1 MDKLK
6 NQFLKNWFKWINS
19 RIIRIKRTKYSLTIE
34 NIELKTNLDNSQ
46 LLNPQLNEQIKDLR
60 NQLNNIVLKGDAGIR
75 VKNLEN
81 EIKKKEEEI
90 INLKNQIQNSTSSNL
105 IFNEQYKDQMST
117 LIDKIKSLEEELNLA
132 KEENNKVESL
142 EIQLKQAEEEN
153 EIWQNKVR
161 DYENSINKLNVNL
174 DNQQLN
180 TQNAILK
187 NKNIQLQNENISLQN
202 QIEKIKEQLSNQI
215 KEKAI
220 IDDRMKKIINSGFDD
235 NDTQEQLKQKIIM
248 LRMKIKDNEDK
259 ISRANAA
266 IKKAEYFDDCAN
278 YTNIILKNY
287 KPIDE
292 NEINAYNKLKN
303 MLDETKDIPKY

>member
-1 MDKLK
+1 MK
-6 NQFLKNWFKWINS
+6 
-19 RIIRIKRTKYSLTIE
+19 
-34 NIELKTNLDNSQ
+34 
-46 LLNPQLNEQIKDLR
+46 
-60 NQLNNIVLKGDAGIR
+60 
-75 VKNLEN
+75 
-81 EIKKKEEEI
+81 KKKEEEI
-90 INLKNQIQNSTSSNL
+90 IKSQNKIQ
-105 IFNEQYKDQMST
+105 QMST

-161 DYENSINKLNVNL
+161 DYENSINKINVNL

-235 NDTQEQLKQKIIM
+235 NDTQEQLKQKIAM
-248 LRMKIKDNEDK
+248 
-259 ISRANAA
+259 
-266 IKKAEYFDDCAN
+266 
-278 YTNIILKNY
+278 
-287 KPIDE
+287 
-292 NEINAYNKLKN
+292 
-303 MLDETKDIPKY
+303 